1 MAAVSEIR
9 RVLSQRDATGLRR
22 GASPAARN
30 EQQMGCAIHELRA
43 RGTRL
48 LKQIEFIGKGAI
60 AQPTYGVPPGVRRK
74 STMKQVKTS
83 QIFDIETAREMIS
96 QFDRGKQVKAECQAS
111 AVAEVDFAAVPDVIL
126 FQASDILD
134 RIDKGCRS
142 ASNRTH
148 RRYEMPRRN
157 ACDLG
162 RYVLQ
167 TCNGKMAESAV
178 QAKGQIDRGIGFRQ
192 PVCKIRD
199 VERQIY
205 PGKAGK
211 ISSGQSR
218 PLYLPLCDVKSARRD
233 VAEPERTST

>member
-1 MAAVSEIR
+1 
-9 RVLSQRDATGLRR
+9 
-22 GASPAARN
+22 
-30 EQQMGCAIHELRA
+30 
-43 RGTRL
+43 
-48 LKQIEFIGKGAI
+48 
-60 AQPTYGVPPGVRRK
+60 
-74 STMKQVKTS
+74 MKQVKAS

-134 RIDKGCRS
+134 RIDKGCRR
-142 ASNRTH
+142 ASDRTH

-192 PVCKIRD
+192 PVCKICD
-199 VERQIY
+199 IECEIY

-211 ISSGQSR
+211 ISSGQPRSF
-218 PLYLPLCDVKSARRD
+218 YLRLRNVTPARRN
-233 VAEPERTST
+233 AAGPERTSTK

>member
-1 MAAVSEIR
+1 
-9 RVLSQRDATGLRR
+9 
-22 GASPAARN
+22 
-30 EQQMGCAIHELRA
+30 
-43 RGTRL
+43 
-48 LKQIEFIGKGAI
+48 
-60 AQPTYGVPPGVRRK
+60 
-74 STMKQVKTS
+74 MKQVKTS